1 MLLLLLPLLVGG
13 AIVVQASPRL
23 SLLSPAFAPPC
34 EALTMTVDGQPWLR
48 VAAPALQRQPGG
60 EYLAFNLT
68 AGSTHTTQGADAVG
82 SFTATTQSWSGQDG
96 RGAIRV
102 STVIRCYGGL
112 PVPAAASSSSCS
124 SISFSQVFPNGA
136 QFSGPGVAEATVGFP
151 TFAVAAGAA
160 AGIRRL
166 TWSGEF
172 SEASLTTSD
181 RPLTGGV
188 LERGPIALFS
198 DPEGAS
204 RGSALVISPMN
215 HFKKVALHSME
226 RAPTP
231 APTLPGCKYVNNA
244 DKTSGHSFKQLPN
257 RTRAEC
263 CAACFAL
270 PEQCQAFVR
279 NTATATCYLLTG
291 VTTNT
296 TKRASER
303 EIGFS
308 HLPNA
313 ESQGWGYG
321 ITGYVREYPA
331 GLNLTTLVTAAPVEA
346 EQARSGGV
354 HSALA
359 SWGELM
365 RRVHGTQREST
376 SDLQLLK
383 LGYYTDNGAWFNM
396 NKRLN
401 TTLNKPWVLPQTGLQ
416 STARLL
422 EAAAVPIAYIMLDD
436 WWYDCDSC
444 TPQPVCKCEAPS
456 NNINCVDSWS
466 ARADWFP
473 SGLAATVSRF
483 NNSASLYQP
492 TFCQGNFFN
501 RTLGVPFTAP
511 YAGGSQCEPL
521 GYNSSLR
528 TYRAMMT
535 KHAEQISN
543 FEIDFLS
550 TNTYIPE
557 FLSSLTANEEWLRG
571 MHDAAAE
578 RRIGVQYCMAL
589 PSDLLTSLSFDWVT
603 NARASGDYAGTRGWN
618 LLLSSMLFW
627 PLGLAPFKD
636 TTWTNPVQ
644 PNAPRG
650 FDWVHDQIMLDVL
663 ASVLSRGPVGISDGP
678 GLTNAT
684 LARSVVSKGG
694 QLLQPSKPL
703 TAVEMTLGAAWK
715 TVGVGADGYL
725 GQTHTD
731 VYNIVSSGSDATAA
745 AVKAV
750 ATAVYYAL
758 AVNTTEG
765 SASRVQLAE
774 LWPRPQSPG
783 GGRWIA
789 WDIGSG
795 FCGAQPQA
803 TPMLLRDGG
812 GSMQLPLERAI
823 LNGCATVIMDS
834 TRAQPVP
841 LSTEHPSTN
850 RDNRPTIDRSTVV
863 PMLNLSTGVAR
874 GEQGL
879 CDTGIGWGP
888 SCRLVQITPVDSQGF
903 GLLGELG
910 SKLLPVSEYRIAN
923 ASSRDGDGGG
933 NGGSGGDS
941 SSGGGGGGGGSNST
955 LEVHIRGE
963 AGEVVILAALVPSC
977 SGGGEEIVWHNVTV
991 GVGGAATVF
1000 FTQCVDS

>member
-1 MLLLLLPLLVGG
+1 M
-13 AIVVQASPRL
+13 
-23 SLLSPAFAPPC
+23 
-34 EALTMTVDGQPWLR
+34 
-48 VAAPALQRQPGG
+48 
-60 EYLAFNLT
+60 
-68 AGSTHTTQGADAVG
+68 
-82 SFTATTQSWSGQDG
+82 
-96 RGAIRV
+96 
-102 STVIRCYGGL
+102 
-112 PVPAAASSSSCS
+112 
-124 SISFSQVFPNGA
+124 
-136 QFSGPGVAEATVGFP
+136 
-151 TFAVAAGAA
+151 
-160 AGIRRL
+160 
-166 TWSGEF
+166 
-172 SEASLTTSD
+172 
-181 RPLTGGV
+181 
-188 LERGPIALFS
+188 
-198 DPEGAS
+198 
-204 RGSALVISPMN
+204 ISPLN
-215 HFKKVALHSME
+215 HFKKVAINAIG
-226 RAPTP
+226 RATNSARSGSAAVQAREQTPTRRR
-231 APTLPGCKYVNNA
+231 ATISSSC
-244 DKTSGHSFKQLPN
+244 
-257 RTRAEC
+257 RTARRAGC
-263 CAACFAL
+263 CAACLAL

-279 NTATATCYLLTG
+279 NTRTATCRLLTG
-291 VTTNT
+291 VTSNT

-303 EIGFS
+303 ETGFS
-308 HLPNA
+308 QHRPN
-313 ESQGWGYG
+313 SGPSQLQGWGYG

-331 GLNLTTLVTAAPVEA
+331 GLNLTTLVTAAGA
-346 EQARSGGV
+346 GARGQAVPPEEERHAGGGSGGV
-354 HSALA
+354 HTALA
-359 SWGELM
+359 AWGDLM
-365 RRVHGTQREST
+365 RRVHGTQRESA

-401 TTLNKPWVLPQTGLQ
+401 TTRNKPWILPQTGLQ
-416 STARLL
+416 SVARSL

-456 NNINCVDSWS
+456 DNINCVDSWS
-466 ARADWFP
+466 TRADWFP
-473 SGLAATVSRF
+473 SGLAATVSHF
-483 NNSASLYQP
+483 NSSASLYQP

-511 YAGGSQCEPL
+511 YVGGSQCEPL

-528 TYRAMMT
+528 TYRAMMA
-535 KHAEQISN
+535 KHAELISN

-550 TNTYIPE
+550 DNTHIPE

-627 PLGLAPFKD
+627 PIGLAPFKD

-644 PNAPRG
+644 PNAPHG
-650 FDWVHDQIMLDVL
+650 FDWVHDQVMLDVL

-684 LARSVVSKGG
+684 LACSVASKGG

-715 TVGVGADGYL
+715 TVGAGADGYL

-731 VYNIVSSGSDATAA
+731 VHAVLGSGSDDAAA
-745 AVKAV
+745 AVA
-750 ATAVYYAL
+750 AAVYYAF

-765 SASRVQLAE
+765 SASSVPLTE
-774 LWPRPQSPG
+774 LWPRPPSPG

-789 WDIGSG
+789 WDVGSS
-795 FCGAQPQA
+795 FCGAQAQA
-803 TPMLLRDGG
+803 APTLLRDSGGG
-812 GSMQLPLERAI
+812 GSMRLPLERAI
-823 LNGCATVIMDS
+823 ANGCATIIMDS
-834 TRAQPVP
+834 GRTHPVP
-841 LSTEHPSTN
+841 PSSH
-850 RDNRPTIDRSTVV
+850 RPTDRSTAV

-888 SCRLVQITPVDSQGF
+888 SCRLVQITPVDSRGF

-923 ASSRDGDGGG
+923 ASS
-933 NGGSGGDS
+933 
-941 SSGGGGGGGGSNST
+941 GGGGGGGSNSA
-955 LEVHIRGE
+955 LEVCIRGE
-963 AGEVVILAALVPSC
+963 AGEVVVLAALVPPC
-977 SGGGEEIVWHNVTV
+977 GGSGNGGQKKDGGEEIMWHNVTV
-991 GVGGAATVF
+991 GAGGTATVF
-1000 FTQCVDS
+1000 FTQCAGRLGRWDPLPAVDDGTQ